1 MHQHTNLKARLF
13 DELQDIF
20 HQKNCLVSFVSQMNL
35 APLRMNNVGK
45 HGSGEIQAKHMNF
58 HFKRNIDQLQY
69 PVYQIIIQICADD
82 TFLNRAFLEYG
93 KAESLS
99 YIAIVLFIEDLD
111 DFLNDDIIAI
121 ISDVLN
127 SFYC

>member
-1 MHQHTNLKARLF
+1 
-13 DELQDIF
+13 
-20 HQKNCLVSFVSQMNL
+20 
-35 APLRMNNVGK
+35 MNNIGK
-45 HGSGEIQAKHMNF
+45 HSGGKIQTKHM
-58 HFKRNIDQLQY
+58 HFDFEGNIDKFQN

-127 SFYC
+127 SFYCWHYYTD